1 MAQTVAEKL
10 HKLDFDDEV
19 TGLIYGHVFRTSEP
33 PQRVSS
39 QQACQAYQTLSP
51 GEGFICR
58 GGKMAKKPL
67 RDF

>member
-39 QQACQAYQTLSP
+39 QQAC
-51 GEGFICR
+51 
-58 GGKMAKKPL
+58 
-67 RDF
+67 